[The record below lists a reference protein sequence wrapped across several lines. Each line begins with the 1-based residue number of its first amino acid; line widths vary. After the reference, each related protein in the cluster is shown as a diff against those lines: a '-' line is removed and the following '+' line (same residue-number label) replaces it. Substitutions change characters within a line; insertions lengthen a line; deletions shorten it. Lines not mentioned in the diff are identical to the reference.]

1 MANNVGTLVIQ
12 PIRPQS
18 EEDTFPSA
26 IANEIKGGFH
36 VQQTVQDRN
45 NIPIDR
51 REIGMLCYVISTDT
65 IYQLKDGITNEY
77 WSTLSIGGEI
87 EPGNYLTKEDAD
99 QLYAVLNHRHDT
111 LYQPISHTHP
121 WSDLRL
127 NEYNKLS
134 GSKLQHIEDVPT
146 YLQNQNKFLRVNAQ
160 GTGVEW
166 ANISIGLK
174 DLNDAPPNVYEE
186 TSPGSGT
193 LVNAGKFLRIR
204 TDNVPGWEL
213 VDINITGLEDKQD
226 DLLKF
231 YGIDPNTIL
240 TSAEFNQPNGV
251 AQLDQNAKLPQ
262 SIIPASMLTSIVVN
276 TYNELQ
282 DIENPYE
289 GQRQFVLDTN
299 KEYIYTGTEW
309 HEIIQTINM
318 VLNWNDINGK
328 PTSLPNQI
336 DDAVT
341 KRHSHGNLQVLNATE
356 MPFTIQLQT
365 KLSSIEIGAISKSTQ
380 DSLYKP
386 ISWTPSMSDISNV
399 SISNIANN
407 QQLVWDITQQKFVNK
422 TIFLK
427 SQLDQDNDGI
437 VDRAKVQDNT
447 QHFDSKQP
455 SYFQK
460 NIYKSVDDPSL
471 GYIIE
476 ENDLWIDTSDS
487 TNYTLKIYKNGQWQN
502 VTNPIN
508 ISLFDYID
516 NTTIISDN
524 GIIKVNMPQITINR
538 SQITDFQHTHN
549 PNDINISTNYQ
560 FVRQSEKDYWNAKQD
575 KNGQLQ
581 TNLNAD
587 LLRGQALNDSSPQA
601 PNILW
606 SSHKI
611 TNVFSNLA
619 INVVWKD
626 EIIDIINSPI
636 SNPEVNSKYI
646 IGENPTGIF
655 ISYANYI
662 QVYDG
667 NDWQFIQ
674 PDTNEQRFVIQ
685 QNTTYLYNGEHWI
698 KLLVSINEHNLLNG
712 LQGGNADTE
721 EFYHLTYTQYD
732 KILNG
737 YNTDDI
743 SEGVTNQYFTI
754 DRQRNTL
761 NQTQPIQYNTST
773 GTISILPATQAQDGY
788 LTKEDKQKLD
798 YINIGTPSN
807 NFQLMWDATQNK
819 YTPKNI
825 NTQIQLTFLNLTDTP
840 TTYVGNNNKFVV
852 VDELNNKLK
861 FTALSLSMIPEF
873 SNFTEDDIRNQ
884 LLQQHSHSDAVWNIL
899 SDLEINYDTMK
910 TKLNSIEYGANKYTH
925 PATHPASII
934 VTTPEMRFVT
944 DYQIQTWNA
953 KQDQLGYIPENIQ
966 NRGIPNG
973 YASLD
978 GSGYVPVTQIP
989 PSVRSVTVVQNIAE
1003 RNAIQTKFDGL
1014 RVFVVDQYDDTGNHE
1029 SVEYIWSSSQ
1039 STWIRVSQT
1048 YSVELTWTNITGK
1061 PQSTPQQI
1069 DDQVSKRHTHNSTIA
1084 DIDDQVTKR
1093 HTHNNKSVLDQIP
1106 SHSGVKDKI
1115 LYVDNTGTI
1124 IWKTQGL
1131 GTKQIDESNIRNGY
1145 ALVYNST
1152 VDKIVYAPIVTSW
1165 ETLDKTNSSVADLS
1179 DVERYSSHQ
1188 NELVMVNS
1196 TQTGYTYTNVIDG
1209 GTW

>member
-1 MANNVGTLVIQ
+1 MIL
-12 PIRPQS
+12 
-18 EEDTFPSA
+18 
-26 IANEIKGGFH
+26 
-36 VQQTVQDRN
+36 
-45 NIPIDR
+45 
-51 REIGMLCYVISTDT
+51 
-65 IYQLKDGITNEY
+65 
-77 WSTLSIGGEI
+77 
-87 EPGNYLTKEDAD
+87 
-99 QLYAVLNHRHDT
+99 

-134 GSKLQHIEDVPT
+134 GSKLQHIEDIPT

-240 TSAEFNQPNGV
+240 TSADFNQPNGV

-487 TNYTLKIYKNGQWQN
+487 TNYT
-502 VTNPIN
+502 
-508 ISLFDYID
+508 F
-516 NTTIISDN
+516 
-524 GIIKVNMPQITINR
+524 
-538 SQITDFQHTHN
+538 
-549 PNDINISTNYQ
+549 
-560 FVRQSEKDYWNAKQD
+560 
-575 KNGQLQ
+575 
-581 TNLNAD
+581 
-587 LLRGQALNDSSPQA
+587 
-601 PNILW
+601 
-606 SSHKI
+606 
-611 TNVFSNLA
+611 
-619 INVVWKD
+619 
-626 EIIDIINSPI
+626 
-636 SNPEVNSKYI
+636 
-646 IGENPTGIF
+646 
-655 ISYANYI
+655 
-662 QVYDG
+662 
-667 NDWQFIQ
+667 
-674 PDTNEQRFVIQ
+674 
-685 QNTTYLYNGEHWI
+685 
-698 KLLVSINEHNLLNG
+698 
-712 LQGGNADTE
+712 
-721 EFYHLTYTQYD
+721 
-732 KILNG
+732 
-737 YNTDDI
+737 
-743 SEGVTNQYFTI
+743 
-754 DRQRNTL
+754 
-761 NQTQPIQYNTST
+761 
-773 GTISILPATQAQDGY
+773 
-788 LTKEDKQKLD
+788 
-798 YINIGTPSN
+798 
-807 NFQLMWDATQNK
+807 
-819 YTPKNI
+819 KNI
-825 NTQIQLTFLNLTDTP
+825 
-840 TTYVGNNNKFVV
+840 
-852 VDELNNKLK
+852 
-861 FTALSLSMIPEF
+861 
-873 SNFTEDDIRNQ
+873 
-884 LLQQHSHSDAVWNIL
+884 
-899 SDLEINYDTMK
+899 
-910 TKLNSIEYGANKYTH
+910 
-925 PATHPASII
+925 
-934 VTTPEMRFVT
+934 
-944 DYQIQTWNA
+944 
-953 KQDQLGYIPENIQ
+953 
-966 NRGIPNG
+966 
-973 YASLD
+973 
-978 GSGYVPVTQIP
+978 
-989 PSVRSVTVVQNIAE
+989 
-1003 RNAIQTKFDGL
+1003 
-1014 RVFVVDQYDDTGNHE
+1014 
-1029 SVEYIWSSSQ
+1029 
-1039 STWIRVSQT
+1039 
-1048 YSVELTWTNITGK
+1048 
-1061 PQSTPQQI
+1061 
-1069 DDQVSKRHTHNSTIA
+1069 
-1084 DIDDQVTKR
+1084 
-1093 HTHNNKSVLDQIP
+1093 
-1106 SHSGVKDKI
+1106 
-1115 LYVDNTGTI
+1115 
-1124 IWKTQGL
+1124 
-1131 GTKQIDESNIRNGY
+1131 
-1145 ALVYNST
+1145 
-1152 VDKIVYAPIVTSW
+1152 
-1165 ETLDKTNSSVADLS
+1165 
-1179 DVERYSSHQ
+1179 
-1188 NELVMVNS
+1188 
-1196 TQTGYTYTNVIDG
+1196 
-1209 GTW
+1209 